1 MKQYLKLAFTVVI
14 LSLATACAT
23 TGRTPTTSLDIDM
36 QEVSC
41 DE

>member
-23 TGRTPTTSLDIDM
+23 DRTPTTSLDIDM
-36 QEVSC
+36 QEISC